1 MDTALKGNL
10 DTEIQNKKISKKHF
24 KWKERKTMSWIT
36 IFAQTSIKNGSC
48 IGWKLPVNFLSFFL
62 QCSQKKKKKI
72 HLNDHQVII
81 YKYIFAFIAH

>member
-1 MDTALKGNL
+1 MYWLKI
-10 DTEIQNKKISKKHF
+10 TSKF
-24 KWKERKTMSWIT
+24 S
-36 IFAQTSIKNGSC
+36 F
-48 IGWKLPVNFLSFFL
+48 FFFL